1 MKRRFVQL
9 GEAGGVSEMATERD
23 GPASL
28 LSAAPDPF
36 AGFNRSSESL
46 RQTEKSMLQLKL
58 CCNEKVLIGGGR
70 SEEQMNFSW

>member
-23 GPASL
+23 RPASL
-28 LSAAPDPF
+28 LSAAQDPF